1 MTNLLVTIRS
11 LLLLAARLLLYMGI
25 ALFTVAVLRV
35 ALADAIIELHHLTA
49 R

>member
-1 MTNLLVTIRS
+1 MTNLLVTLRS

-25 ALFTVAVLRV
+25 ALLAVAAMRMTLANASVL
-35 ALADAIIELHHLTA
+35 IHHLTS

>member
-25 ALFTVAVLRV
+25 ALVTMAALRA
-35 ALADAIIELHHLTA
+35 ALAGAIIVFHHLTA